1 MENQKKEFTGVWIPR
16 EIIEDKSLSATDKII
31 YVEIASFRVCYMSNK
46 VLGERAGCSEV
57 TASVRVKNLIK
68 KGYVKLIKFDGRR
81 RFIKAI
87 KDFEVK
93 SIEIDVL
100 EGIVGTEEIYSR
112 KEVDLSKQEDR
123 LINSLR
129 QVYRNDKLDNNKD
142 NNIDSSSEPTEVGIG
157 SHEKNFNCKEVYNN
171 WINGKNRMFS
181 IIARMYLYKEVYF
194 ETNEQLQVAKQR
206 HLKAAKKIVVF
217 SENQIALAFEKMIAN
232 KNISEEWTLDT
243 LLRYLVK

>member
-1 MENQKKEFTGVWIPR
+1 MNKVTKMEVPFTQVANCVLNDENLSFKAKGIFAYLYSKPQDWNFNYKRISKDSSDGEDAVLSGLRELENAGYLIRRKLHSGRIQYEIMYDKSPDKEISRQGKSRTGETPAINKKEI
-16 EIIEDKSLSATDKII
+16 KQ
-31 YVEIASFRVCYMSNK
+31 
-46 VLGERAGCSEV
+46 ER
-57 TASVRVKNLIK
+57 
-68 KGYVKLIKFDGRR
+68 D
-81 RFIKAI
+81 KAI
-87 KDFEVK
+87 K
-93 SIEIDVL
+93 
-100 EGIVGTEEIYSR
+100 
-112 KEVDLSKQEDR
+112 
-123 LINSLR
+123 
-129 QVYRNDKLDNNKD
+129 
-142 NNIDSSSEPTEVGIG
+142 SSEPTEVGIG